1 MNLASRIKQRRI
13 ELKMT
18 QTKLAELSGVSQQAI
33 NRIESG
39 IIARPR
45 YLLEMAQALECSA
58 SWLVNGDNPNEK
70 A

>member
-1 MNLASRIKQRRI
+1 
-13 ELKMT
+13 MT
-18 QTKLAELSGVSQQAI
+18 QTKLAELAGVSQQAI

-45 YLLEMAQALECSA
+45 YLLEMAQALECSP
-58 SWLVNGDNPNEK
+58 SWLVNGENPNDK